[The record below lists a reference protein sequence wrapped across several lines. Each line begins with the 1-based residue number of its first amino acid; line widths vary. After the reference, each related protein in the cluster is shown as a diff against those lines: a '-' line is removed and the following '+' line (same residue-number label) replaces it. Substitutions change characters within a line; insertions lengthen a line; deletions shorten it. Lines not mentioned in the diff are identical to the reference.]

1 MACPVLREMQD
12 RAVSSVYCIYFH
24 QSKEAF
30 YEKTVYPKNVSQK
43 SNDLL
48 NSIKKFL
55 LLNFYNND
63 NNKKILNVF
72 FIFPIVVLTQD
83 FL

>member
-1 MACPVLREMQD
+1 M
-12 RAVSSVYCIYFH
+12 YCIYFH

-30 YEKTVYPKNVSQK
+30 YEKRVYPKNVSLK

-48 NSIKKFL
+48 NGFKKFI

-63 NNKKILNVF
+63 NNKKILNVSYCCIDRGF
-72 FIFPIVVLTQD
+72 SMNEGHK
-83 FL
+83 